1 MSTSARQIDWNMQPS
16 LLSNGGEGNE
26 RQPWTDADARFFDA
40 KSDAR
45 LMADAAS
52 PGEGAHDPFEVT
64 IGLPDAS
71 DDLRDEAEQD
81 VAAANAARR
90 RAAPRRSRPMMVLAA
105 TTALGALCAGAWTAW
120 MPPRYEAVV
129 EFVARPDAE
138 RLSAA
143 SGVEAPS
150 RLFDQADGH
159 VMALTGPAV
168 LQQVADRLNLEDDP
182 EFTTLS
188 SHPSEWSFA
197 ALLNM
202 ASPGGLSVPA
212 AALRDKVNVM
222 RAPGSFIIRT
232 GVTTGSAEKSALIAN
247 TLAETFLKLPSG
259 SAASAADNRLAE
271 MEKAAN
277 EAERRAQDYAA
288 ENRLGPVLA
297 SEAEVRAL
305 QAQIADA
312 RLRTVELNAT
322 TAAARGADLESFL
335 AGELPA
341 SVENAGLRHARADYL
356 DASQNLARLSANLGP
371 KHPQRIAAEG
381 LVSDARRIL
390 DAQLRGAIGKL
401 QIDLTRAVE
410 IEQHLAGRMAEIK
423 AERETAAPELV
434 RLQDLR
440 RDADA
445 RRSAYEA
452 ARLEAKR
459 GPGASGLAG
468 INLVAPAFAPVAPV
482 ELSMAKSIF
491 GGAGAGL
498 LGGMLV
504 VLGLSRRRDEQVE
517 VLPAAM
523 KAEPVT
529 KVETVEPT
537 VEIASEP
544 YAPSFAHAEPEMQLA
559 PVEEVV
565 AAPSDFALDA
575 SEFEPVAMSVES
587 EQTAVPEE
595 ETVVEFLTE
604 EADQV
609 AGETEMEV
617 RSDEPE
623 ISSNDA
629 EWLALLNDMRHSVAN
644 DNPESVDLTEIAA
657 ANDGDATLDDEDH
670 IREIEAVRQQLRE
683 FRAALFEYHARKDAE
698 QRIAV

>member
-1 MSTSARQIDWNMQPS
+1 MSTSARQIDWNMQPT
-16 LLSNGGEGNE
+16 LLAPSGEGNE
-26 RQPWTDADARFFDA
+26 RQSQTDADARFFEA
-40 KSDAR
+40 RSDAA
-45 LMADAAS
+45 L

-64 IGLPDAS
+64 IGLPDAT
-71 DDLRDEAEQD
+71 DDLRDEIDHD
-81 VAAANAARR
+81 VAATYAARR
-90 RAAPRRSRPMMVLAA
+90 GAVPRRSRRMMLLAA
-105 TTALGALCAGAWTAW
+105 TTALGAVCAGAWTAW
-120 MPPRYEAVV
+120 MPQRYEAVV

-138 RLSAA
+138 QLSAA
-143 SGVEAPS
+143 YGVEAPA

-159 VMALTGPAV
+159 VAALTGPAV
-168 LQQVADRLNLEDDP
+168 LQQVADRLNLQEDP

-188 SHPSEWSFA
+188 SHPSEWTFA

-202 ASPGGLSVPA
+202 ASPGGLSIPA
-212 AALRDKVNVM
+212 ATLRDKVSVT
-222 RAPGSFIIRT
+222 RAPDSFIIRT
-232 GVTTGSAEKSALIAN
+232 GVTTDSAEKSALIAN

-271 MEKAAN
+271 LEKAAN
-277 EAERRAQDYAA
+277 DAERRAQGYAA
-288 ENRLGPVLA
+288 ENRLGPVLS
-297 SEAEVRAL
+297 SEAEIRTL
-305 QAQIADA
+305 QAQIAEA

-322 TAAARGADLESFL
+322 TAAARGANLESFL

-381 LVSDARRIL
+381 LVADARRIL

-423 AERETAAPELV
+423 AEREAAAPELV

-459 GPGASGLAG
+459 GPGSSGLAG
-468 INLVAPAFAPVAPV
+468 INLVAPAFAPATPV
-482 ELSMAKSIF
+482 KLSMAKSIF

-504 VLGLSRRRDEQVE
+504 ALLGLSRRRDEQVE
-517 VLPAAM
+517 ALPATM
-523 KAEPVT
+523 KAEPVS
-529 KVETVEPT
+529 EADAIEPT
-537 VEIASEP
+537 VEVTSEP
-544 YAPSFAHAEPEMQLA
+544 YAPPVSHAEPELQLT

-565 AAPSDFALDA
+565 AAPSEFALDA
-575 SEFEPVAMSVES
+575 SEFEPVVLSIE
-587 EQTAVPEE
+587 PEE
-595 ETVVEFLTE
+595 TLAPAEETALEFLAE
-604 EADQV
+604 EDEPV
-609 AGETEMEV
+609 ANETELEV
-617 RSDEPE
+617 RSDELE
-623 ISSNDA
+623 ISSNEA
-629 EWLALLNDMRHSVAN
+629 EWLALLNDMRQSVAN
-644 DNPESVDLTEIAA
+644 DNPASVGATEFVAA
-657 ANDGDATLDDEDH
+657 AADRDATTDDDDRMREIDA
-670 IREIEAVRQQLRE
+670 IRERLRE
-683 FRAALFEYHARKDAE
+683 FRASVYEYHARKGTE
-698 QRIAV
+698 QRIAG